1 MISIALFCKYPQ
13 HADTDLRLRPLCLG
27 QGHTGRQGE
36 EPHDRS
42 DDDDDDG
49 ITGITS
55 RVISSTGRSR
65 LMLPHLTPLS
75 PWLRW
80 KLPWAWRHKS
90 GWRGRVTQSRDTS
103 VSLVTSVAS
112 HHVLL
117 SSDLWSWQSQAGNIP
132 VPAHWALQIFLIF
145 SETTFGHQYHFR

>member
-27 QGHTGRQGE
+27 QGDTGRQGE

-65 LMLPHLTPLS
+65 LMLPHAS
-75 PWLRW
+75 PDSA
-80 KLPWAWRHKS
+80 LPVVEMKAALGLASEVRAQ
-90 GWRGRVTQSRDTS
+90 GGGGASR
-103 VSLVTSVAS
+103 S
-112 HHVLL
+112 HEILL
-117 SSDLWSWQSQAGNIP
+117 CLW
-132 VPAHWALQIFLIF
+132 
-145 SETTFGHQYHFR
+145 